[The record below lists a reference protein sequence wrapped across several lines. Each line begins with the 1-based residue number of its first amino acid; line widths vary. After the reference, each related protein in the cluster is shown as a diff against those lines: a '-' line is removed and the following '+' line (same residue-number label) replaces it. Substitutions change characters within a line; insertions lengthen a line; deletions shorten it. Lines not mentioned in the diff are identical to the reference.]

1 MNVMAVI
8 VLYKRSLE
16 QSQTLVALSGV
27 LGRNPGLLETFR
39 ILVWDNSP
47 TALASSSLG
56 FPFDYIHSTR
66 NVGNAGA
73 FNRAMELA
81 EAKKIPWLLLL
92 DQDTTLPE
100 DFLPKMAKYSDRFLD
115 DPEVAVVMPLLWCRG
130 KLISPK
136 RLAGLYRILPMPQSY
151 YGTYYREPM
160 IACDSAALMRVEAL
174 REAGGYDEDL
184 LWLDFSDIYVF
195 NQLRRNRRSAYI
207 ASDLELQH
215 SLAIMDY
222 DNDMTPKRY
231 RNFLAAEGV
240 FFEKNKSRLD
250 NLALTLVLVARAT
263 KQYLRY
269 IDKTFAKMTW
279 ITFFRRILVT
289 KERRMRAWEEDLRQ
303 RG

>member
-16 QSQTLVALSGV
+16 QSQTLVALAEALV
-27 LGRNPGLLETFR
+27 RNPELLETFR

-47 TALASSSLG
+47 TPLISPSLG

-66 NVGNAGA
+66 NAGSGGG
-73 FNRAMELA
+73 FNGAMELA
-81 EAKKIPWLLLL
+81 EALGIPWLLLL

-100 DFLPKMAKYSDRFLD
+100 GFLSKMAKYSDRFVD
-115 DPEVAVVMPLLWCRG
+115 DPEVAVVVPLLWCRG
-130 KLISPK
+130 QLISPK
-136 RLAGLYRILPMPQSY
+136 RLAGLYRILPLPQSD
-151 YGTYYREPM
+151 YGANYREPM
-160 IACDSAALMRVEAL
+160 VACDSGALMRVEAL

-195 NQLRRNRRSAYI
+195 AQLRRNHRSAYI

-222 DNDMTPKRY
+222 DNDMTPARY
-231 RNFLAAEGV
+231 RNFLAAEGI
-240 FFEKNKSRLD
+240 FFEKHQSRLD
-250 NLALTLVLVARAT
+250 NLALTLRLVARAT

-269 IDKTFAKMTW
+269 TNKTFAKMTW

-289 KERRMRAWEEDLRQ
+289 KERQIKGWEDDLRQ